1 MFLYLR
7 QTTIFVGFCIPDLSV
22 HQRLEKQ
29 NISCCTALISTEP
42 EHPEEG
48 TLTVILVTKAT

>member
-7 QTTIFVGFCIPDLSV
+7 QAAIFLGFCIPDLSV
-22 HQRLEKQ
+22 HQSLEKQ
-29 NISCCTALISTEP
+29 NISCCTALISTER